1 MGPQVDIEVGSSSEL
16 RKDPIAGR
24 WVIIATERVKRPN
37 DFQQRSKPAR
47 ATSFCP
53 FCLGNE
59 DKTPPEIFACRP
71 GGGPPDSP
79 GWTIRVV
86 PNKYPALRIEG
97 HRDRRAV
104 GLYDMMNGIGAHE
117 VVIESPDHN
126 LQLEDLPL
134 DQITRVVEVYLARS
148 RDLKGDSRFKYV
160 LIFKNKG
167 WDAGASLEHTHTQII
182 ATPTL
187 PAITRQELKQAR
199 QYYEFHER
207 CVFCDIVT
215 QEEKDQERVVASTD
229 KYIALSPFAP
239 RFPFET
245 WILPRA
251 HQSAFDKLSPGDAAP
266 LAAMLRDILQRL
278 RTVLDDPPYNFVIH
292 TAPLHDPPLDHYHW
306 HIEIMPKLTRVA
318 GFEWGTGFY
327 INPMD
332 PESATR
338 YLRGAEGPSKD
349 SEKTT

>member
-1 MGPQVDIEVGSSSEL
+1 VDIEVGKCSEL

-37 DFQQRSKPAR
+37 DFQQRSKRAR

-53 FCLGNE
+53 FCPGNE
-59 DKTPPEIFACRP
+59 DKTPPEIVAHRP
-71 GGGPPDSP
+71 GGGPRDTP
-79 GWTIRVV
+79 GWTVRVV

-97 HRDRRAV
+97 HRNRRAV
-104 GLYDMMNGIGAHE
+104 GLYDMMSGIGAHE
-117 VVIESPDHN
+117 VVIESPNHD
-126 LQLEDLPL
+126 LQLEELSV
-134 DQITRVVEVYLARS
+134 DQIARVIDVYLERS
-148 RDLKGDSRFKYV
+148 RDLKGDTRFKYV

-167 WDAGASLEHTHTQII
+167 WEAGASLEHTHTQVI

-187 PAITRQELKQAR
+187 PALTRQELKQAR

-207 CVFCDIVT
+207 CIFCDIIT
-215 QEEKDQERVVASTD
+215 QEENEQERVVSTSD

-251 HQSAFDKLSPGDAAP
+251 HQSAFDQLSSEDVAP
-266 LAAMLRDILQRL
+266 LAAMLKDILWRL
-278 RTVLDDPPYNFVIH
+278 RKVLDDPPYNFVIH
-292 TAPLHDPPLDHYHW
+292 TGPLHDPPLEHYHW

-332 PESATR
+332 PESAAR
-338 YLRGAEGPSKD
+338 YLREVESPVKE
-349 SEKTT
+349 SEKRR